1 MKHFKVY
8 ISLLLFSL
16 FTAYQV
22 SITMFTHV
30 HYVNGVL
37 VVHSHPYGS
46 KSEHTH
52 SQSEVLVID
61 RLSDY
66 HTLQVDSQIYISATD
81 IQYRSIEIEPEF
93 TRPYDSCN
101 RIPSLRAPPAFAVS

>member
-30 HYVNGVL
+30 HYINGVL
-37 VVHSHPYGS
+37 VVHSHPYGT

-66 HTLQVDSQIYISATD
+66 HTLQVDSQVYLLATD
-81 IQYRSIEIEPEF
+81 IQYGSIEVEPQS
-93 TRPYDSCN
+93 TRSYDSCN
-101 RIPSLRAPPAFAVS
+101 RIPSLRAPPARSIS

>member
-30 HYVNGVL
+30 HYINGVL
-37 VVHSHPYGS
+37 VVHSHPYAS
-46 KSEHTH
+46 DSEHTH
-52 SQSEVLVID
+52 TKSEVLVID
-61 RLSDY
+61 RLADY
-66 HTLQVDSQIYISATD
+66 HTLQANSSNYICTTD
-81 IQYRSIEIEPEF
+81 IQFGVLEVDVDS
-93 TRPYDSCN
+93 THPYVSYN
-101 RIPSLRAPPAFAVS
+101 RIPSLRAPPAHFLY